1 MDGFQSQS
9 NTAEDW
15 TKSDQDDRQ
24 RQLDHA
30 AREAETR
37 LKIAPELFALNEL
50 DCLYDSAQRTLWTF
64 MQPKGRPSFSL
75 PLLQDFRDW
84 QKAIANSFGPERL
97 PLDFLVL
104 GSRFPD
110 VFCYGGDLDYFVAC
124 IRDNDREALV
134 DYGRQCVRILHRN
147 FRSLDLPIV
156 TIGLVEGDAL
166 GGGFEALLS
175 FDMIVA
181 ERGAKF
187 GLPESMFGLFPGMG
201 AHSFLSRK
209 LGLAMAERMIMGGET
224 YSAEQ
229 LYDLGL
235 VHILFDKGTAKPTID
250 KLIKNERRRFN
261 GLLGANRAMTRAS
274 NISLQELEDIV
285 DHWADSALKLSEQN
299 IRLMQR
305 LVGAQTKLWEKA
317 LAQQILAQPK
327 AMDIGSAKSGV
338 PEETKRLA

>member
-1 MDGFQSQS
+1 MDGFQSQNS
-9 NTAEDW
+9 TAEDW
-15 TKSDQDDRQ
+15 SNADPQDRQ
-24 RQLDHA
+24 SQLLHA
-30 AREAETR
+30 TRDAETR
-37 LKIAPELFALNEL
+37 LKIAPELFTLNEL

-64 MQPKGRPSFSL
+64 MQPQGRPSFTLS
-75 PLLQDFRDW
+75 LLQDFRDW

-124 IRDNDREALV
+124 IHNNDREALV

-209 LGLAMAERMIMGGET
+209 LGSAMAERMIMGGET

-229 LYDLGL
+229 LYDMGL
-235 VHILFDKGTAKPTID
+235 VHSLFDKGMGKSAIE

-261 GLLGANRAMTRAS
+261 GLLGANRAMARAS

-305 LVGAQTKLWEKA
+305 LVGAQIKLCEKP
-317 LAQQILAQPK
+317 LAQQISFQPK
-327 AMDIGSAKSGV
+327 AIDTGSEKSGF
-338 PEETKRLA
+338 PEDTKRLA

>member
-1 MDGFQSQS
+1 
-9 NTAEDW
+9 
-15 TKSDQDDRQ
+15 
-24 RQLDHA
+24 
-30 AREAETR
+30 
-37 LKIAPELFALNEL
+37 
-50 DCLYDSAQRTLWTF
+50 
-64 MQPKGRPSFSL
+64 
-75 PLLQDFRDW
+75 
-84 QKAIANSFGPERL
+84 
-97 PLDFLVL
+97 
-104 GSRFPD
+104 
-110 VFCYGGDLDYFVAC
+110 
-124 IRDNDREALV
+124 
-134 DYGRQCVRILHRN
+134 VRILHRN

-209 LGLAMAERMIMGGET
+209 LGSAMAERMIMGGET

-235 VHILFDKGTAKPTID
+235 VHTLFDKGMAKPTVD

-261 GLLGANRAMTRAS
+261 GLLGANRAMTRAN

-305 LVGAQTKLWEKA
+305 LVGAQTKLCEKT
-317 LAQQILAQPK
+317 LAQQILAQPN
-327 AMDIGSAKSGV
+327 AIDIGSEKSGS
-338 PEETKRLA
+338 PEDTKRVA